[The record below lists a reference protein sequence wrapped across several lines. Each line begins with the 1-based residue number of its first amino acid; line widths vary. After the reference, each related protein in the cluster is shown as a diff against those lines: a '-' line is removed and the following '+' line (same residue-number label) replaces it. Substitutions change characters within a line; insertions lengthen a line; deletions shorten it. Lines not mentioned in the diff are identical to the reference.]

1 MNNIAREELA
11 AMAARL
17 SRSASLAGLLAAG
30 FDAFEAIR
38 AWCRACELSEPGLL
52 AAFMMAAGAAV
63 EGRNALAAA
72 PSFLPGGARNVGG
85 AVAGA
90 PGADVGEAA
99 DALAVLAGLLADG
112 MSAAAA
118 GTGDPADR
126 VSCAAA
132 ADAARQISHLLAGP
146 AR

>member
-1 MNNIAREELA
+1 MNNTARDELA

-30 FDAFEAIR
+30 FDVFEAIR
-38 AWCRACELSEPGLL
+38 AWCRACEDSEPGLL
-52 AAFMMAAGAAV
+52 AALMMAAGAAV

-72 PSFLPGGARNVGG
+72 PSFPPGGGGGAAG

-99 DALAVLAGLLADG
+99 DALAALAGLLADA

-118 GTGDPADR
+118 EASDPADR
-126 VSCAAA
+126 ARCADAG
-132 ADAARQISHLLAGP
+132 DAARQISHLLAGP

>member
-1 MNNIAREELA
+1 MNNTARDELA
-11 AMAARL
+11 AMASRLSQSARL
-17 SRSASLAGLLAAG
+17 ADLLAAG

-52 AAFMMAAGAAV
+52 AALMMAAGAAV

-72 PSFLPGGARNVGG
+72 PSFPPGGARN
-85 AVAGA
+85 AGA
-90 PGADVGEAA
+90 LGPDVGEAA
-99 DALAVLAGLLADG
+99 DTLAVLAGLLAGG

-118 GTGDPADR
+118 GPGDPADR
-126 VSCAAA
+126 ASCAAA